1 MIATVKEKELR
12 CPLCAT
18 EPLLAMYGIDENGRL
33 FIHIK
38 VYKAKV
44 MKAEVFIRGGE
55 VTLRCSKCLKY
66 HIVKII
72 QKRAV
77 LKRTSRPDSESQIM
91 KWRSLTAIDH
101 DV

>member
-1 MIATVKEKELR
+1 MIVTIKEKELR

-18 EPLLAMYGIDENGRL
+18 EPLLAMYGIDGDGRL

-38 VYKAKV
+38 VYKAKM

-66 HIVKII
+66 HIVKIVQRKAI
-72 QKRAV
+72 
-77 LKRTSRPDSESQIM
+77 LKRTSRPDSELQSVNG
-91 KWRSLTAIDH
+91 RSLTAMDH
-101 DV
+101 DI